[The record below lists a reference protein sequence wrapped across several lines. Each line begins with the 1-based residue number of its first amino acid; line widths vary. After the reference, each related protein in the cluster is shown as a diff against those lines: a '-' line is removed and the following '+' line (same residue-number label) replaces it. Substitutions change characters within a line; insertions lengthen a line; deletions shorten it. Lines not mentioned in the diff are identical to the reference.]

1 MTKTLSSSSSG
12 YGRARNRIIL
22 KNGLIL
28 RQPGHSGI
36 EQHEFTVFED
46 HLICEVNSGSV
57 SESESDH
64 IIDCSDCLIMPGLVN
79 CHNHTPMSLLRGL
92 SDDLPLD
99 KWLSEYIFPTEAK
112 FVSPDFVHTGALLSM
127 AEMLLSGT
135 TTVTDAYF
143 FMEKSAEAAVETGIR
158 AVVCQGVLDLPTPD
172 CHNPNSNMD
181 RLQSFLDGFPHSHL
195 TRPAIFCHS
204 PYLCGEETFL
214 KSGNIA
220 QKNNIRLFS
229 HVSETHAEV
238 IKSKQDTGFTPVEL
252 LCDWGVMDDNFVA
265 VHAVHVDER
274 EALLFRDHG
283 TGVIH
288 CPRSNMKLSSGL
300 ARVKN
305 LLNNSVNV
313 GLGTDGP
320 ASNNNLDMFEELR
333 SAAFVSKVFGS
344 GAESLGTDEALYMAT
359 QGGAKVLG
367 MEKLVGSIEAGKY
380 ADIITLDLNSAH
392 LQPNYNPKSQAV
404 YSAKGSDVRD
414 VFVHG
419 KCVVRDKRI
428 QTLDMERLLAKV
440 NSIATKIS
448 KNSGIVFWGKY

>member
-1 MTKTLSSSSSG
+1 MTNSLSSSGSG
-12 YGRARNRIIL
+12 PGIAKNRIIL

-28 RQPGHSGI
+28 RQPGRSGI
-36 EQHEFTVFED
+36 EHHEFTVLED
-46 HLICEVNSGSV
+46 HLICEVNSGSF
-57 SESESDH
+57 SEGESDQ
-64 IIDCSDCLIMPGLVN
+64 IVDCSGCLIMPGLVN

-112 FVSPDFVHTGALLSM
+112 FVSPDFVYTGALLSM

-143 FMEKSAEAAVETGIR
+143 FMEKSAEAAMTSGIR

-172 CHNPNSNMD
+172 CLNSNSNID
-181 RLQSFLDGFPHSHL
+181 RIQSFLDGFPSSHL

-204 PYLCGEETFL
+204 PYLCGKDTFL
-214 KSGNIA
+214 KSRDIA
-220 QKNNIRLFS
+220 KKNNIRLFS
-229 HVSETHAEV
+229 HVSETHDEV
-238 IKSKQDTGFTPVEL
+238 LKSKQNTGLTPVEL
-252 LCDWGVMDDNFVA
+252 LSKWGVLDDNFVA
-265 VHAVHVDER
+265 VHAVHVDEK
-274 EALLFRDHG
+274 EGQLFGDHG
-283 TGVIH
+283 TGVVH

-305 LLNNSVNV
+305 FLNNSVNV
-313 GLGTDGP
+313 ALGTDGP

-333 SAAFVSKVFGS
+333 TAAFVSKVFGS
-344 GAESLGTDEALYMAT
+344 GAQSLGTDEALYMAT
-359 QGGAKVLG
+359 QGGARVLG
-367 MEKLVGSIEAGKY
+367 MEKLLGSIEAGKY

-392 LQPNYNPKSQAV
+392 LQPNYHPDSQAV

-428 QTLDMERLLAKV
+428 QTVDMDRLLARV
-440 NSIATKIS
+440 NKIATEIS
-448 KNSGIVFWGKY
+448 KNSGIVFWGKC